1 MKRILV
7 IIVLF
12 MSLISVSAETRRFK
26 VELFNAKVVDSDWS
40 GWKSSN
46 VILKWDNM
54 ENKIV
59 IYSTEI
65 QYINYTD
72 FEIRRV
78 NESTVLYS
86 TFKDRYKRLSVLLIT
101 IYDNGDIYLAID
113 YQDAQLVYKIVDI
126 KED

>member
-7 IIVLF
+7 IICL
-12 MSLISVSAETRRFK
+12 LISLFSASAEVRRFK